1 MWNDPGRD
9 CSGGGQALDVGLAIL
24 PPLPWT
30 AHALCL
36 ANPHEYCT
44 LAQPGTGLVLPG
56 GGGISQESWLRP
68 HSARAFRRVRQHCCF
83 CSLYF
88 VLHSCTCT
96 LYLLC
101 LLPLG
106 SREFPD
112 FVWPA
117 LKLYS
122 PGNNRDSAGGP
133 VLADVWHLQPEIPQ
147 GEESSQIFPP
157 TQIPICYILTAVTLL
172 LGHPSL
178 T

>member
-1 MWNDPGRD
+1 MTLGWQSCHPCPGLLTH
-9 CSGGGQALDVGLAIL
+9 SAWPIL
-24 PPLPWT
+24 
-30 AHALCL
+30 
-36 ANPHEYCT
+36 HEYCT

-88 VLHSCTCT
+88 VLHS
-96 LYLLC
+96 LYLYFVLIVSSS
-101 LLPLG
+101 
-106 SREFPD
+106 SRLQRVPR

-157 TQIPICYILTAVTLL
+157 TQIPI
-172 LGHPSL
+172 
-178 T
+178 